1 MVSQVNQTIDNNY
14 VVQGQGRTVVPRQVQ
29 QRAVRVPEY
38 YMPEQK
44 RLGVK
49 EYMEQNPILMPISMF
64 FGPLID
70 HPFASLAT
78 WLGCGFLLDKYDK
91 ACGGEYNK
99 SLFNKVASFG
109 DKIENSKIVQ
119 SKPSKTVLGWFN
131 KSKQQGGKV
140 VKNVELFR
148 AMKETPS
155 SPEWP
160 MVKQEMIPLRQR
172 ITHDFVEICD
182 TLHLADDKTAELKNL
197 ALNDKEKDDLKKFF
211 KKAKVSEIKE
221 AEASVYVQLSRLGK
235 SEPEIKTILANAD
248 SGVAATKQEIFKA
261 MGHDAEWFKKVKAD
275 TLGHY
280 VDDVEKASLKL
291 GNKVKIGLCK
301 YKPYGINLGFLTK
314 PLERTLSMDN
324 VANRLH
330 SINTGVHTATGRF
343 MAKFMQLTH
352 RGLTFGGG
360 KIGVLLFIAPALVE
374 AAINV
379 KKAEN
384 NQKVGTGVSS
394 IVNHISWVFTFPLA
408 LKMMHTFGGA
418 QYAGLSK
425 DQVGKIDQIRNLFNS
440 ENAAGKYADKAVYKA
455 KLKDAKDAIKAITDK
470 PAKKVGFLT
479 KCVSKLAR
487 FMTMDLGRFDGRNT
501 GNFVTKQFTKLRN
514 LPRNLLG
521 VPMRFVIFGLLSM
534 GLLDTLINKGIK
546 AVFGESY
553 DFEKEE
559 ERKAAKKEQKKFME
573 EDLNKRIFEAA
584 QKQQTAVQQAQKP
597 VLNQQAM
604 AMASRGLSQN
614 SNAVPQIQQEK
625 IDNYSYIP
633 SPNNTIKSDKKGGKL
648 DNYSY
653 IPSQDSTIESNKETN
668 PNKRSYIPSQA
679 AANIQKNFD
688 NSGLQSALDRASR
701 AENQALRVLAGN
713 FEGMHN

>member
-1 MVSQVNQTIDNNY
+1 MTQINQNFDNNY
-14 VVQGQGRTVVPRQVQ
+14 VVQGQGRVAVPRQVQ
-29 QRAVRVPEY
+29 QRAVRIPEY
-38 YMPEQK
+38 YMPEK
-44 RLGVK
+44 GRLSFK
-49 EYMEQNPILMPISMF
+49 EMLESNPFTMPVAMF

-91 ACGGEYNK
+91 ACGGKYED
-99 SLFNKVASFG
+99 SLLKKAASLG
-109 DKIENSKIVQ
+109 DRIENSKIVQ
-119 SKPSKTVLGWFN
+119 SKPSKTVLGWFG
-131 KSKQQGGKV
+131 KAKEQGSKI
-140 VKNVELFR
+140 VKNTELFR
-148 AMKETPS
+148 AMDETPS
-155 SPEWP
+155 RPEWS

-172 ITHDFVEICD
+172 IAHDFVEICD
-182 TLHLADDKTAELKNL
+182 TLHLADEEAVNLNKL
-197 ALNDKEKDDLKKFF
+197 ALNSKEKDALKAFF
-211 KKAKVSEIKE
+211 KKSSISEIKE

-235 SEPEIKTILANAD
+235 SEPEIKSILANAD
-248 SGVAATKQEIFKA
+248 SGVAATKKEIFKA
-261 MGHDAEWFKKVKAD
+261 MGHDAEWLKNVKAD
-275 TLGHY
+275 TLGNF

-291 GNKVKIGLCK
+291 GNKVKIGFCK
-301 YKPYGINLGFLTK
+301 YKPHGINLGFLTK

-330 SINTGVHTATGRF
+330 SINTGVHTTTGRF
-343 MAKFMQLTH
+343 MAKFMQLAH

-440 ENAAGKYADKAVYKA
+440 ENAAGKYAKKSVYKEELT
-455 KLKDAKDAIKAITDK
+455 KAKDAIKAITDK
-470 PAKKVGFLT
+470 PAKKVGFFT

-501 GNFVTKQFTKLRN
+501 GNAVTSIFTKLRN
-514 LPRNLLG
+514 LPRNLFG

-534 GLLDTLINKGIK
+534 GLLDSLINKGIK
-546 AVFGESY
+546 LVFGESY

-559 ERKAAKKEQKKFME
+559 ERKAAKKEQKKFLK
-573 EDLNKRIFEAA
+573 EDLNQRIIAAA
-584 QKQQTAVQQAQKP
+584 QKQQGMVQPNQAQQQI
-597 VLNQQAM
+597 LNQQAQ
-604 AMASRGLSQN
+604 AIASRGLAQN
-614 SNAVPQIQQEK
+614 ANEIPQVQQAK
-625 IDNYSYIP
+625 VDNYSYIP
-633 SPNNTIKSDKKGGKL
+633 SQNNVIKQDKKGGKL

-653 IPSQDSTIESNKETN
+653 IPSQNSTIKSNNESN

-679 AANIQKNFD
+679 AANIQKSYD

-701 AENQALRVLAGN
+701 AENKALKVLAGN
-713 FEGMHN
+713 FEGM

>member
-1 MVSQVNQTIDNNY
+1 MTQINQNFDNNY
-14 VVQGQGRTVVPRQVQ
+14 AVQGQGRIAIPHPAQA
-29 QRAVRVPEY
+29 RAIRVPEY
-38 YMPEQK
+38 YLPEQK
-44 RLGVK
+44 RLGVR
-49 EYMEQNPILMPISMF
+49 EYMEENPALMPIKMF

-91 ACGGEYNK
+91 ACGGNYDK
-99 SLFNKVASFG
+99 SLLKKAANFG
-109 DKIENSKIVQ
+109 DKIENSKVLQ
-119 SKPSKTVLGWFN
+119 SKPAQTVLGWFN
-131 KSKQQGGKV
+131 KAQQQGGKV

-148 AMKETPS
+148 AMDQTPS
-155 SPEWP
+155 RPEWS

-172 ITHDFVEICD
+172 IAHDFVEICEG
-182 TLHLADDKTAELKNL
+182 LHLSDDKAVDLRKL
-197 ALNDKEKDDLKKFF
+197 GLNTKEKEALKTFF
-211 KKAKVSEIKE
+211 KKSSISEIKE
-221 AEASVYVQLSRLGK
+221 AEASVFVQLSRLGK
-235 SEPEIKTILANAD
+235 SEPEIKSILANAD

-261 MGHDAEWFKKVKAD
+261 MGQNAEWLKKVKAD
-275 TLGHY
+275 TVGDY
-280 VDDVEKASLKL
+280 VNDVEKASLKL
-291 GNKVKIGLCK
+291 GNRVKIGLGK
-301 YKPYGINLGFLTK
+301 YKPFGINLGFLTK
-314 PLERTLSMDN
+314 PLERTLGMDN
-324 VANRLH
+324 VGNRLH
-330 SINTGVHTATGRF
+330 SINTAAHTATGRF

-379 KKAEN
+379 KKADN

-408 LKMMHTFGGA
+408 LKMMHTLGGA

-425 DQVGKIDQIRNLFNS
+425 KQVGDIRNIRDTFN
-440 ENAAGKYADKAVYKA
+440 EKNAAGEYADKAVYNEALTKA
-455 KLKDAKDAIKAITDK
+455 KDDIKKITDK

-501 GNFVTKQFTKLRN
+501 GNAVTSMFTKLRN

-534 GLLDTLINKGIK
+534 GVLDTLINKGIK
-546 AVFGESY
+546 TVFGESY

-584 QKQQTAVQQAQKP
+584 QKQQTPVQPAQQP
-597 VLNQQAM
+597 ILNQQAM
-604 AMASRGLSQN
+604 AMASRGLNQN
-614 SNAVPQIQQEK
+614 SNAVHQIQQEK

-633 SPNNTIKSDKKGGKL
+633 SPNNTIKSDKNSGKL

-653 IPSQDSTIESNKETN
+653 IPSQDSTIQSNKETN

-679 AANIQKNFD
+679 AANIQKNYD
-688 NSGLQSALDRASR
+688 SSGLQTALDRASR
-701 AENQALRVLAGN
+701 AENQALKVLAGN
-713 FEGMHN
+713 FEGM